1 MSDAVARARELLAK
15 ATPGPWEERRHHFMD
30 GEWME
35 SSVVPV
41 EDGDFR
47 EGDGDCVRIN
57 SCTADAELIAAA
69 PTLLAELADE
79 VERLQAKV
87 AAFADIE
94 EAHNASYRM
103 LRDQS
108 GMTEL
113 ADAIERHHYDEHRG
127 PLLCCIDPV
136 CDAVTRVGVAT

>member
-1 MSDAVARARELLAK
+1 MSDAATRARELL
-15 ATPGPWEERRHHFMD
+15 
-30 GEWME
+30 E
-35 SSVVPV
+35 SPLV
-41 EDGDFR
+41 EVDFDHPRDSIIKLCR
-47 EGDGDCVRIN
+47 ESRLAM
-57 SCTADAELIAAA
+57 SS
-69 PTLLAELADE
+69 LAELADE

-113 ADAIERHHYDEHRG
+113 VAVQFSLTHLVDVGYDSWKETDH
-127 PLLCCIDPV
+127 C
-136 CDAVTRVGVAT
+136 

>member
-1 MSDAVARARELLAK
+1 MKETRGDAVARARELLAK

-113 ADAIERHHYDEHRG
+113 VAVQFSLTHLVDVGYDSWKETDHCSRKSS
-127 PLLCCIDPV
+127 
-136 CDAVTRVGVAT
+136 